1 VRFVTEELGFDA
13 AFNYHD
19 APVADQLRA
28 AAPDGIDVYFDNVGG
43 EHLEAAIGSL
53 NVFGRAALC
62 GAISVYNATERR
74 PGPSNLHLAVTRRL
88 TLRGFIVT
96 DHSDLAPEFA
106 RTVGEWLREGRL
118 HVRETVVEGLDNAVS
133 AFLGLLRGEN
143 TGKMIVKLAD

>member
-1 VRFVTEELGFDA
+1 
-13 AFNYHD
+13 
-19 APVADQLRA
+19 
-28 AAPDGIDVYFDNVGG
+28 
-43 EHLEAAIGSL
+43 
-53 NVFGRAALC
+53 
-62 GAISVYNATERR
+62 
-74 PGPSNLHLAVTRRL
+74 L